1 MKNNILIIF
10 FLALCS
16 MASAQTNYDEEHEGE
31 SFSLNT
37 TLNSNRSHHYTASSR
52 IDLNPGFS
60 YAPARGKNALF
71 EIDPMM
77 MFPPSFG
84 TAVSSPVDPNG
95 NFSNAYGGL
104 PYSLPMTTDVNDNG
118 AAVITIPIDCPPG
131 AGGLKPD
138 LSFVYNSQAGDGIM
152 GPGWSIGGMSKIS
165 RVPYKYYYSNY
176 SNAVNFTNQDDYS
189 LDGIRLIKGNDGKY
203 YPEVFDNSVITF
215 ANNSFTV
222 SKPNGYVYTYGGT
235 NDSKHYPQ
243 GITSNPVEWHIS
255 SIQDPYGNTIN
266 FSYSKDN
273 DGGFYP
279 SQISYSGY
287 TIEFNYHPAERN
299 DTQKKFFV
307 DNSGQ
312 TGYSKITKILDNL
325 DFRKGIDG
333 IHSYQMTYVSQ
344 GDLLSRELIAIQKYG
359 TYNEGGSKS
368 YPENCSASCQF
379 VWHNS
384 VGTLQVENTPVDVSL
399 TRKINDVS
407 FYQKA
412 VFPVR
417 FTNGVSGVLSDM
429 VVLLAQERYP
439 YFKMIAFRNNSQNSA
454 INSNYSYYFNYLDC
468 GNINEFI
475 EDKPYCDMFSPVD
488 IDGDGYNEI
497 LYIYHTE
504 TQNQPKQY
512 YAHLISYNGTNA
524 FTPSQNITTIPS
536 QQLQGPAYEFYIGDF
551 DGNGCSDVLITNGDF
566 TRVCL
571 SINGAFDTFIDRSN
585 GQNLFLNSSDH
596 RIYIGDFTG
605 DGRDQLISMNE
616 YNNNSNYSYHTKKL
630 SIVKNNNNNA
640 LTMQIVQ
647 ITPDPDYLQYLF
659 VNSTKCVHFCQGDF
673 NGDNK
678 QDFLAIMNR
687 SEDHN
692 WYFYLSKGEG
702 SFEKRTWL
710 NATSFDEIAGNFV
723 PLSADFN
730 GDGFTDLNITRI
742 ISRDNYDNYYR
753 YSFLIRV
760 DDSIP
765 KVIRKCI
772 LDGNG
777 AEQIVSSVLVDP
789 IGITRRNGVYACIG
803 NFRGTSPCEVA
814 YTSLFYTWIGNIQY
828 LCMHLYNTGDFD
840 DSPLKAIVQAR
851 NGLGA
856 TTQFDYVQHTYQG
869 GYTMPTRI
877 DRDLINYTKCFTQ
890 HLNVVKKMKVETD
903 EGVSREILY
912 FFRRPIM
919 HTRGKG
925 FLGFQ
930 LTSNVVECQSNNSSS
945 SLIGTDKHFKL
956 NTDYYVLYPEKT
968 VINHNSSIFNEYE
981 YTYSFLDLSSSY
993 SGMPHSVFMPV
1004 IVREDNTN
1012 SSNGKTTTTKY
1023 EQFDGY
1029 GNPQKITQ
1037 IVQTT
1042 KPTTQTYT
1050 KQSTYSYNN
1059 ITGGEHR
1066 IIGLVSSCSDKY
1078 ILGNNA
1084 ITINTSYN
1092 YDNCGFMTQ
1101 KVCNGIEEIYSRDS
1115 YGNTTEIERNADN
1128 QRRTETM
1135 TYSSDG
1141 RFLESHTDAMGNTTS
1156 YQYINRN
1163 GLLRSVTDPN
1173 GLVTTYHYDM
1183 LGNVTGIDY
1192 PDGTKEL
1199 FVKRWTIPYPES
1211 GYTEHPDMPATGQ
1224 SVYYTWSK
1232 RNGQPEVTS
1241 FFDQHDRLLR
1251 TVTTDFTG
1259 RKIYHDYT
1267 YYNKSDLLHT
1277 ESLPYFSNEG
1287 LSGEITYI
1295 YDYLDRVTSVSK
1307 PGYVQYEHSYN
1318 GNTETIHD
1326 FDGSTKT
1333 IKYASNGMPH
1343 QVNDNGTTIEYS
1355 YFGDGKIMS
1364 TKVGGNNNTKIEYTY
1379 DTNRYPHTMSDPS
1392 LGLRTYSYNAFGELL
1407 SETNNREQTTNYSYD
1422 ALGRMTS
1429 RIDEDGTTIWQ
1440 YDQQMAGLLD
1450 CMVYEPTDS
1459 GEPDVKE
1466 SFEYDQLG
1474 RLIRQEQ
1481 SLGGGN
1487 RPSAF
1492 TYEYNKFG
1500 QRKSITYP
1508 SGYAISYNYDSS
1520 GNMLSVNS
1528 LTDGS
1533 VLWSA
1538 SSTDKFGNI
1547 TAFTL
1552 GSNIN
1557 VGRTYDNLTGLV
1569 TNLNANS
1576 GMLLVQS
1583 MQYQWNDNKGNLTN
1597 RTDNTTNH
1605 QENFTYDNYNR
1616 LTNIEIDGNN
1626 SRNITYDNLGNVSGK
1641 YDAGSMIYNS
1651 GNPYAVKKIYDIPNI
1666 CSYDGAQDITYT
1678 SFDKVKSISQ
1688 GTKTLNVSYGA
1699 DRQRVRQTL
1708 NIGNST
1714 KTKQYFTPLYE
1725 VVNESGTIKKIH
1737 YLTSSTGLFAI
1748 FALDSNNNGTM
1759 SYVIKDHQGSMYA
1772 TITNLAIE
1780 RYSFDAWGRRRNPQ
1794 TLSYDNVTTSFDRG
1808 YTLHEHYDD
1817 FGLINMNGRLYD
1829 PLIGR
1834 MLSPDIVI
1842 QDEQNSQTYNRYS
1855 YCFNNPLRFTD
1866 PSGYVTV
1873 GGFRNRTSTLL
1884 YFDYWGTNSNTRSSF
1899 STDESLGNQIPVDD
1913 WYEDSDGNI
1922 NWTDYKSQAEMDK
1935 AGLDGKYLGEIVVLF
1950 KGSTNENL
1958 GENDY
1963 LNGEGANPAIV
1974 TVYGK
1979 YGTDDIESY
1988 TGYTMSSNY
1997 TKYGAIDDG
2006 YYDVVYDKEGKSGL
2020 ISSHYAVNNRYPVDC
2035 LYDMNNGWYN
2045 GVPNSYSPT
2054 QKNGIFVHRTNKNG
2068 FAGENVSTGCPLI
2081 LGSQWNRF
2089 EKQIGQ
2095 NGFKMIIIREHNKE
2109 HKCILK

>member
-1 MKNNILIIF
+1 
-10 FLALCS
+10 
-16 MASAQTNYDEEHEGE
+16 MASAQTNYDEEHEE
-31 SFSLNT
+31 ENFSLNT
-37 TLNSNRSHHYTASSR
+37 TLNSNRSYHYTASSR

-60 YAPARGKNALF
+60 YAPARGKSALF

-77 MFPPSFG
+77 MLPPTFG

-189 LDGIRLIKGNDGKY
+189 LDGIRLIKGTNGKY

-222 SKPNGYVYTYGGT
+222 SKPNGFIYTYGGT

-243 GITSNPVEWHIS
+243 GIISNPVEWHIS

-287 TIEFNYHPAERN
+287 TIEFVYKNEDYNRH
-299 DTQKKFFV
+299 DTQKKFFACYINYQDQV
-307 DNSGQ
+307 
-312 TGYSKITKILDNL
+312 GYSKINRPLYELHFK
-325 DFRKGIDG
+325 KGDET
-333 IHSYQMTYVSQ
+333 IHSYKLDYLDQ
-344 GDLLSRELIAIQKYG
+344 GDFPNRELIAIQKYG
-359 TYNEGGSKS
+359 TYNEGKREPS
-368 YPENCSASCQF
+368 YAENCTASCQF

-384 VGTLQVENTPVDVSL
+384 IGTLQKENTPVDVSL

-877 DRDLINYTKCFTQ
+877 DRDPVINYTKCFTQ
-890 HLNVVKKMKVETD
+890 HLIVVKKMKVETD
-903 EGVSREILY
+903 EGVSREILH
-912 FFRRPIM
+912 FFRHPIM

-956 NTDYYVLYPEKT
+956 NDNYYVLYPEKT

-981 YTYSFLDLSSSY
+981 YTYRFLDLSSSY

-1004 IVREDNTN
+1004 MVQEDNTN

-1066 IIGLVSSCSDKY
+1066 LIGLVSSCSDKY

-1101 KVCNGIEEIYSRDS
+1101 KVCNGIDERYSRDS
-1115 YGNTTEIERNADN
+1115 HGNTISIDRITESGTRS
-1128 QRRTETM
+1128 ETM

-1199 FVKRWTIPYPES
+1199 FVKRWTIPYPYS

-1224 SVYYTWSK
+1224 SVCYTWSK
-1232 RNGQPEVTS
+1232 KNGQPEVTS

-1259 RKIYHDYT
+1259 RKIYRDYT
-1267 YYNKSDLLHT
+1267 YYNKSGLLHT
-1277 ESLPYFSNEG
+1277 ESLPYFNNEG
-1287 LSGEITYI
+1287 QAAGVTAYS
-1295 YDYLDRVTSVSK
+1295 YDFLDRTTSISK
-1307 PGYVQYEHSYN
+1307 PGYVQYTHSYN
-1318 GNTETIHD
+1318 GNTETIHG

-1333 IKYASNGMPH
+1333 VKYAPKGLPY
-1343 QVNDNGTTIEYS
+1343 QITDNGTTIEYS

-1379 DTNRYPHTMSDPS
+1379 DANRHPNTMSDPS
-1392 LGLRTYSYNAFGELL
+1392 LGLRTYSYNAFGELI
-1407 SETNNREQTTNYSYD
+1407 SETNNKGQTTNYSYD

-1429 RIDEDGTTIWQ
+1429 RTDEDGTTTWQ

-1450 CMVYEPTDS
+1450 CTVYEPTDS
-1459 GEPDVKE
+1459 GEPSVRE
-1466 SFEYDQLG
+1466 LFEYDQLG
-1474 RLIRQEQ
+1474 RLIHHDQFLSR
-1481 SLGGGN
+1481 GN
-1487 RPSAF
+1487 RPLEF
-1492 TYEYNKFG
+1492 TYEYNKYG
-1500 QRKSITYP
+1500 QRKSITFP
-1508 SGYAISYNYDSS
+1508 SGYAISYSYDPR
-1520 GNMLSVNS
+1520 GNMLSVKNS
-1528 LTDGS
+1528 ADGS

-1547 TAFTL
+1547 TNFTL

-1557 VGRTYDNLTGLV
+1557 VGRTYDSQTGLV
-1569 TNLNANS
+1569 ASLNANS

-1583 MQYQWNDNKGNLTN
+1583 MQYQWNDNKGNLTS

-1626 SRNITYDNLGNVSGK
+1626 SRNITYDNLGNISVK
-1641 YDAGSMIYNS
+1641 YDAGSMIYHS
-1651 GNPYAVKKIYDIPNI
+1651 GNPYAVRKIYDIPNI
-1666 CSYDGAQDITYT
+1666 SSYDGAQDITYT
-1678 SFDKVKSISQ
+1678 SFDKIKSISH

-1708 NIGNST
+1708 NTGNST

-1725 VVNESGTIKKIH
+1725 VVNENGTTKKIH

-1772 TITNLAIE
+1772 TVTGNTVE

-1829 PLIGR
+1829 PLVGR

-1842 QDEQNSQTYNRYS
+1842 QDEQNSQAYNRYS

-1866 PSGYVTV
+1866 PSGYIVRGHYNILNWSSTMYYDV
-1873 GGFRNRTSTLL
+1873 DINRNNGNSFNTDLSEGIYSPIYDVNGNFLGTDDEGLQGEAIVMRKEDFKQGMSHQDALSFATDLAENNKEEAEMRMNLHYASLRNRPDWDGYLTLSEANEWFRNGNGQSL
-1884 YFDYWGTNSNTRSSF
+1884 Y
-1899 STDESLGNQIPVDD
+1899 TDLSKIDLSG
-1913 WYEDSDGNI
+1913 
-1922 NWTDYKSQAEMDK
+1922 
-1935 AGLDGKYLGEIVVLF
+1935 IV
-1950 KGSTNENL
+1950 SL
-1958 GENDY
+1958 GENY
-1963 LNGEGANPAIV
+1963 VGQTKVINLLFSSNSLNDGL
-1974 TVYGK
+1974 VYGK
-1979 YGTDDIESY
+1979 VTL
-1988 TGYTMSSNY
+1988 
-1997 TKYGAIDDG
+1997 K
-2006 YYDVVYDKEGKSGL
+2006 
-2020 ISSHYAVNNRYPVDC
+2020 RYPNHSVKAYADK
-2035 LYDMNNGWYN
+2035 YDFDIKPWSNPLNWGRN
-2045 GVPNSYSPT
+2045 LETIIGKKKAGEGVPFEINIYGSKQLTP
-2054 QKNGIFVHRTNKNG
+2054 
-2068 FAGENVSTGCPLI
+2068 I
-2081 LGSQWNRF
+2081 LPWI
-2089 EKQIGQ
+2089 K
-2095 NGFKMIIIREHNKE
+2095 
-2109 HKCILK
+2109 